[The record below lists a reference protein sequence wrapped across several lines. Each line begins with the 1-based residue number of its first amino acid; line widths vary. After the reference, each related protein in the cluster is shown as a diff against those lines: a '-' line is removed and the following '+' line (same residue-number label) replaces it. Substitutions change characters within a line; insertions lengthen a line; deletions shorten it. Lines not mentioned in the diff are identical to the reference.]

1 MLELGSKKTDQNVTE
16 NTRIALQSLSKDI
29 LLSLMSNDPIYKVKK
44 KTYNLLNLLN
54 NIKKHLMIDDK

>member
-54 NIKKHLMIDDK
+54 NIS